1 MPQVDFDADGYRILE
16 GARTF
21 SKASAHSAVCRGIA
35 EGESRL
41 HYTRSLV
48 AEVFPPF
55 LLAGLGM
62 VAAGQVLSEVRVW
75 RVFREVDELLIMVP
89 ALLGLKGNLEMT
101 LASRLSTHANC
112 GHLDT
117 WAVAKSILAGN
128 LALVQLQAVVVAILA
143 SLVAMS
149 MDLSTGGQFAGS
161 HLMILTSSAVSAA
174 GLASMLLSVM
184 MILIVLASRRCG
196 INPDNV
202 ASPIAGLLGDL
213 VTLSLL
219 AGIAEILWAA
229 RETDPWLQPTVIVLY
244 CLFGVGCGV
253 VAYRNEHIASVLRD
267 GWVPVILSMLISSLA
282 GLILRKASK
291 MFQHFAPFAPVMNGS
306 GGNLAAVQASRI
318 STSLHQQKQGM
329 SPTSASATA
338 ADAGILC
345 WLCSGL
351 CGKGEHAWTGRVI
364 ASLEIPGALCFIAVI
379 VGYKT
384 GWHCLPSP
392 TFVLL
397 YELAAI
403 LQVLFLVALAHV
415 VVTFLWKRGIDP
427 DSAAIPYITSCGDV
441 AGTLYLA
448 LAFGVLDFVGG
459 EPWYNANVAR
469 P

>member
-253 VAYRNEHIASVLRD
+253 VAYRNEHIASQ
-267 GWVPVILSMLISSLA
+267 
-282 GLILRKASK
+282 SK
-291 MFQHFAPFAPVMNGS
+291 HG
-306 GGNLAAVQASRI
+306 
-318 STSLHQQKQGM
+318 
-329 SPTSASATA
+329 
-338 ADAGILC
+338 
-345 WLCSGL
+345 
-351 CGKGEHAWTGRVI
+351 
-364 ASLEIPGALCFIAVI
+364 
-379 VGYKT
+379 
-384 GWHCLPSP
+384 
-392 TFVLL
+392 
-397 YELAAI
+397 
-403 LQVLFLVALAHV
+403 
-415 VVTFLWKRGIDP
+415 
-427 DSAAIPYITSCGDV
+427 
-441 AGTLYLA
+441 
-448 LAFGVLDFVGG
+448 
-459 EPWYNANVAR
+459 
-469 P
+469 